1 MKDPLNK
8 SEEVIENP
16 FESKILRQ
24 NTTLFKSDKLASPTV
39 RNAEDLITNNLSE
52 PQNNEN
58 SVLLRLYSLTDTQES
73 INGPPI
79 SVDSIFSGR
88 TMMDGVHQLPQLKVE
103 PIEATVG
110 LRRMASNAIKRAI
123 TEMDIYGH
131 PGEIRLDER
140 QLSRDLE
147 VSRTPIREALS
158 LLEQEG
164 FVRSVPRRGIYIV
177 RKNKREII
185 EMITVWAAIESMAAR
200 LACERAS
207 DAEIAKLREIAEFKK
222 NPSAF
227 VDEYSQSNMIFH
239 KTIIQLSGCALM
251 SEMIENL
258 FIHMRAIRS
267 ATMKQ
272 GDRPQR
278 SLIDHMNILAAIE
291 NRDADL
297 AAKRV
302 REHTLGLAMHIEK
315 HGDFLDL
322 FQSAGNG
329 KRTSY
334 G

>member
-1 MKDPLNK
+1 
-8 SEEVIENP
+8 
-16 FESKILRQ
+16 
-24 NTTLFKSDKLASPTV
+24 
-39 RNAEDLITNNLSE
+39 
-52 PQNNEN
+52 
-58 SVLLRLYSLTDTQES
+58 
-73 INGPPI
+73 
-79 SVDSIFSGR
+79 
-88 TMMDGVHQLPQLKVE
+88 MDGVHQLPQLKVE

-110 LRRMASNAIKRAI
+110 LRRMASDAIKQAI

-185 EMITVWAAIESMAAR
+185 ELITVWAAIESMAAR
-200 LACERAS
+200 LACERAT
-207 DAEIAKLREIAEFKK
+207 DAEIAELREIAEFKK
-222 NPSAF
+222 NPSTF

-239 KTIIQLSGCALM
+239 KTIIQMSGCALM

-297 AAKRV
+297 AAKRI
-302 REHTLGLAMHIEK
+302 REHTMGLAAHIEK
-315 HGDFLDL
+315 YGDFLDA
-322 FQSAGNG
+322 FQNAGNG
-329 KRTSY
+329 KRKNY

>member
-1 MKDPLNK
+1 
-8 SEEVIENP
+8 
-16 FESKILRQ
+16 
-24 NTTLFKSDKLASPTV
+24 
-39 RNAEDLITNNLSE
+39 
-52 PQNNEN
+52 
-58 SVLLRLYSLTDTQES
+58 
-73 INGPPI
+73 
-79 SVDSIFSGR
+79 
-88 TMMDGVHQLPQLKVE
+88 MMDGVPQLPQLKVA

-110 LRRMASNAIKRAI
+110 LRRMASDAIKRAI

-207 DAEIAKLREIAEFKK
+207 DDEIAELHKVADFKK
-222 NPSAF
+222 NPTIN

-239 KTIIQLSGCALM
+239 KTIIRLSGCDLM

-267 ATMKQ
+267 ATMRQ
-272 GDRPQR
+272 GDRAQR
-278 SLIDHMNILAAIE
+278 SLIDHMNIVAAIE
-291 NRDADL
+291 SRDADL
-297 AAKRV
+297 AERRV
-302 REHTLGLAMHIEK
+302 REHTLGLAAHIEK
-315 HGDFLDL
+315 YGDFLDN
-322 FQSAGNG
+322 FQTPGA
-329 KRTSY
+329 KRTRY